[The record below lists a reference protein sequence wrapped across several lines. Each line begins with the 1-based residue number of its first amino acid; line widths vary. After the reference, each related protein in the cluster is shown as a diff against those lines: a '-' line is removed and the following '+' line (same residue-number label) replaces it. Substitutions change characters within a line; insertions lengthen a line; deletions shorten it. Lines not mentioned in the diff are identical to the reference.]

1 MRLSHGRLHYD
12 EESDD
17 DDDGG
22 DDERRERD
30 AGATGATSPSSFKL
44 HRLDVIVLT
53 VTRRRCHDTRRAA

>member
-30 AGATGATSPSSFKL
+30 AGATGATSPSCFIDLMS
-44 HRLDVIVLT
+44 
-53 VTRRRCHDTRRAA
+53 